1 LCVGIHVYMC
11 TYVYMCVCVQTCVCT
26 YAFVIFHLIV
36 NTLIKKIYIYTYIH
50 TYNKQVKLSTAK
62 SSKPGRARADLPIVL
77 AKLRANKPSS
87 TPAKTDS
94 HKKDNEPST
103 PRSNGSSH
111 FAQGS
116 TPGKPEPERCLVIYG
131 HYDVAFANIDH
142 DWKSDPWRL
151 TGRDGFLYGRGVSDD
166 KGPVLACLYAA
177 YELYQAGNLGMDL
190 VFVIEGE
197 EESGYSL
204 DERSFPD
211 FVKENQH
218 WFKGCKV
225 TAFCCFD
232 LRGLRRCWVH
242 KVLDGLTHMYLH
254 TCVCMYAYDGLDSH
268 VRTYM
273 CMHVCI

>member
-1 LCVGIHVYMC
+1 
-11 TYVYMCVCVQTCVCT
+11 
-26 YAFVIFHLIV
+26 
-36 NTLIKKIYIYTYIH
+36 
-50 TYNKQVKLSTAK
+50 
-62 SSKPGRARADLPIVL
+62 
-77 AKLRANKPSS
+77 
-87 TPAKTDS
+87 
-94 HKKDNEPST
+94 
-103 PRSNGSSH
+103 
-111 FAQGS
+111 
-116 TPGKPEPERCLVIYG
+116 LVIYG

-225 TAFCCFD
+225 TAFCCFEN
-232 LRGLRRCWVH
+232 LRGLRKYWFIKCW
-242 KVLDGLTHMYLH
+242 T
-254 TCVCMYAYDGLDSH
+254 A
-268 VRTYM
+268 
-273 CMHVCI
+273 